1 MNILTTEE
9 VQDLLKLNNWN
20 GKKRNLKEKLLKQ
33 KEKEVQIM
41 FKGIVKWFNSQKGY
55 GFITSEGK
63 DIFVH
68 YTGIEAEGYKSLTE
82 RQNVVFDTV
91 DSEKGVQAIN
101 VVVVA

>member
-1 MNILTTEE
+1 
-9 VQDLLKLNNWN
+9 
-20 GKKRNLKEKLLKQ
+20 
-33 KEKEVQIM
+33 M

-55 GFITSEGK
+55 GFITSEAK

>member
-1 MNILTTEE
+1 M
-9 VQDLLKLNNWN
+9 
-20 GKKRNLKEKLLKQ
+20 
-33 KEKEVQIM
+33 QII

-55 GFITSEGK
+55 GFIASDGK

-82 RQNVVFDTV
+82 GQNVVFDTV

-101 VVVVA
+101 VVVV

>member
-1 MNILTTEE
+1 
-9 VQDLLKLNNWN
+9 
-20 GKKRNLKEKLLKQ
+20 
-33 KEKEVQIM
+33 M

-82 RQNVVFDTV
+82 GQNVVFDMV

-101 VVVVA
+101 VVVTEINNNSMTIYIKSVILSVYF